1 MKPDPEIVGEVL
13 RASGLRSDE
22 AVMVG
27 DSGTDMLTAANG
39 GIEGIAVGWGY
50 RPMSATPQYRYAGS
64 VTELRTM
71 LLEGNKT
78 CIKWK

>member
-1 MKPDPEIVGEVL
+1 
-13 RASGLRSDE
+13 
-22 AVMVG
+22 MVG

-50 RPMSATPQYRYAGS
+50 RQMNATPQYRYSGS

-71 LLEGNKT
+71 LLEGN
-78 CIKWK
+78 